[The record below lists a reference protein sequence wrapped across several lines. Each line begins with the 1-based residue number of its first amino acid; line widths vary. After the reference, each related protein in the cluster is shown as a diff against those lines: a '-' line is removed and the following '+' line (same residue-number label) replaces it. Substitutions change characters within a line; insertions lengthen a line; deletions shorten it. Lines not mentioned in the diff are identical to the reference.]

1 MRMFRTV
8 FASLSVSGVSLA
20 KSFFSLSASES
31 LQGGNEKSSEKWI
44 DPIEKIGL
52 EEDDLED
59 GSEWMAE
66 PLTDKVFIN
75 DVTFGTSNS
84 FGQTKLILQIAFF
97 PRLVKNTD
105 NKDFTSK

>member
-1 MRMFRTV
+1 MFRTV
-8 FASLSVSGVSLA
+8 FASISVSGVSLA

-31 LQGGNEKSSEKWI
+31 LQNTNEKSSENWI

-66 PLTDKVFIN
+66 PLTDKV
-75 DVTFGTSNS
+75 
-84 FGQTKLILQIAFF
+84 
-97 PRLVKNTD
+97 LVKDRLTHA
-105 NKDFTSK
+105 F